1 MKNYLLII
9 TYFLIINT
17 YSQSKDTIYLLINK
31 NDSLIKKQV
40 ASITNEYEGY
50 RIIDKK
56 KLVTD
61 TKRSSDIGGDDIQYE
76 RFDSFSFSYNRKNDT
91 LIFKSYLENLNLITD
106 REGFLNLK
114 KKGGNFDSLGFTY
127 FFIEKTNCKNKF
139 ILRKVSPVTFE

>member
-9 TYFLIINT
+9 TYFLLTNT

-50 RIIDKK
+50 KIIDKK
-56 KLVTD
+56 KLITD

-76 RFDSFSFSYNRKNDT
+76 RFDSFSFSFNRKNDI
-91 LIFKSYLENLNLITD
+91 LISKSYLANLNLITD
-106 REGFLNLK
+106 REYFLNLK
-114 KKGGNFDSLGFTY
+114 KKGDNFDTLGFTY
-127 FFIEKTNCKNKF
+127 FFIEKTNCENKF